1 MHHENEGAAEALMT
15 HAKQC
20 MLKTTEEHGALIG
33 ADAKDADDLVELVG
47 DYTAR
52 SFYSRVWQLRE
63 AALLRMQR
71 LLEVGVLLLH
81 NCSPLAAQ
89 LECFRTV
96 SHHPFGA
103 QIQISPLNVFTTNSK
118 EQGHACCSP

>member
-1 MHHENEGAAEALMT
+1 
-15 HAKQC
+15 
-20 MLKTTEEHGALIG
+20 MLKSFHQMLHGARIG

-71 LLEVGVLLLH
+71 LLEVSRF
-81 NCSPLAAQ
+81 CSIL
-89 LECFRTV
+89 LECFST
-96 SHHPFGA
+96 
-103 QIQISPLNVFTTNSK
+103 
-118 EQGHACCSP
+118 C